1 MLNRRTFLQ
10 WGSLSTTALLLQS
23 LDTFAVTPSNLAF
36 KSATPFQLK
45 IMATN
50 WGFKGSAMDFCAKAA
65 TAGYDGVEIW
75 WSQDSLVQQEW
86 FNALKQYHLEVGF
99 LCGGHQSTWKE
110 HFNSFSESLKA
121 ATHHPNF
128 RPLYI
133 NCHSGKD
140 YFSMEDNLK
149 FLELTTQVQQETGIP
164 IYHETHRGRMLFAAH
179 IAKKFIENHP
189 PLQLTLDISHWCNVH
204 ESLLQDQQEA
214 VGLALA
220 HTSHIHSRIGH
231 AEGPQVPDPRAP
243 EWDREVQA
251 HFNWWDKVMERK
263 KKAGGVM
270 TVLTEFGPPN
280 YMWTQPFTKEVLS
293 DQWAINVHM
302 MEVFRKRYQF

>member
-1 MLNRRTFLQ
+1 MLNRRRFLQ
-10 WGSLSTTALLLQS
+10 WGSLSTTAFMLQS
-23 LDTFAVTPSNLAF
+23 LDAFASPIAAKSLA
-36 KSATPFQLK
+36 PFQLK

-50 WGFKGSAMDFCAKAA
+50 WGYKGSAMDFCLKAA
-65 TAGYDGVEIW
+65 EAGYDGVEIW
-75 WSQDSLVQQEW
+75 WSQDPAVQQEW
-86 FNALKQYHLEVGF
+86 INALKAFKLEVGF
-99 LCGGHQSTWKE
+99 LCGGHQAVWEDHYNT
-110 HFNSFSESLKA
+110 FSESLQA
-121 ATHHPNF
+121 ATHHPTF

-140 YFSMEDNLK
+140 YFSMEENLK
-149 FLELTTQVQQETGIP
+149 FLELTTKTQQETGVP

-179 IAKKFIENHP
+179 IAKQFIEKHP
-189 PLQLTLDISHWCNVH
+189 ALQLTLDISHWCNVH

-214 VGLALA
+214 VALALA

-243 EWDREVQA
+243 EWEREVQA
-251 HFNWWDKVMERK
+251 HFNWWDKVMARK
-263 KKAGGVM
+263 KQEGGVM

-280 YMWTQPFTKEVLS
+280 YMWTQPYTKQVLS

-302 MEVFRKRYQF
+302 MEVFRKRYQA

>member
-1 MLNRRTFLQ
+1 
-10 WGSLSTTALLLQS
+10 
-23 LDTFAVTPSNLAF
+23 
-36 KSATPFQLK
+36 
-45 IMATN
+45 
-50 WGFKGSAMDFCAKAA
+50 
-65 TAGYDGVEIW
+65 
-75 WSQDSLVQQEW
+75 
-86 FNALKQYHLEVGF
+86 
-99 LCGGHQSTWKE
+99 
-110 HFNSFSESLKA
+110 
-121 ATHHPNF
+121 
-128 RPLYI
+128 
-133 NCHSGKD
+133 
-140 YFSMEDNLK
+140 
-149 FLELTTQVQQETGIP
+149 
-164 IYHETHRGRMLFAAH
+164 MLFAAH
-179 IAKKFIENHP
+179 IAKKIIENHP